1 MKLKITAEPKDFAIF
16 GVFCVFLLY
25 LSCIAVLNISYI
37 ATEGVLWG
45 LSPFKAFTSRY
56 IGATI
61 IVFVAG
67 LIGVFSSVKSYV
79 FDRESGFG
87 FSTHKKD
94 KGGYSRWAKP
104 EEVKKQLVEV
114 DPKAYKAN
122 GAGIAV
128 INNGKKLWVD
138 NGEAHNIIV
147 GATGS
152 GKTQIVV
159 FPLVQTLAKHDESM
173 IITDPKGEI
182 YETTANMLKERGY
195 NIVLLNFR
203 NPQNGNAW
211 NPMNLPYTLYK
222 EGNTDKA
229 IELLDDLALN
239 ILYEEKQGGSDPFW
253 EKTAADYFTGLAL
266 GLFEDAKE
274 EQINLNS
281 INLMSSMGEERFGGP
296 NNNYAK
302 EYFNSK
308 DPSKP
313 AYINASGTVY
323 APEDTKGGVLSTFKQ
338 KIKLFSSREN
348 LSEMLSYNN
357 FDMKEIGKQKTA
369 VFMIVQDEKKTLH
382 PLATI
387 FIKQCYETLIDVAQ
401 ENGGKLPHR
410 TNFILDEFAN
420 MPKLKD
426 ATTMVTAARSRLI
439 RFNFIIQNYAQLTQ
453 VYGKEEAETI
463 KGNCNIMY
471 LISNELQALEEISKM
486 CGEVKSKEK
495 DKTASTPLVTVSDLQ
510 RLSQFEI
517 ITLRLRTM
525 PFKTKLTPN
534 FKMNWGKVYEKAT
547 YPTRQKKEVQLF
559 DIKEYVKNMKKEKMD
574 SMMSNNTNPFGGN
587 SSPFNPFGG
596 VGNPFGGTNPF
607 MSMTPSATES
617 NNIAPDNGFNIDDLV
632 KKIDAKIAELEEEE
646 KQENENNKVID
657 VSETV
662 KEELQPTNIITNRE
676 DDKAEDILSSIER
689 EYSSLSTNDNSI
701 NNSTGPILDIPTPSI
716 NNPLSNITYD
726 DIKEQGLFDDL
737 KNTTKDIEEL
747 KKQEPQQENKLYEKN
762 TDDDAFFDDFF
773 SDD

>member
-37 ATEGVLWG
+37 SIEGEFWG
-45 LSPFKAFTSRY
+45 LSPFKAFTGRY
-56 IGATI
+56 IGTTL
-61 IVFVAG
+61 IVFAAG
-67 LIGVFSSVKSYV
+67 LIGVFASVKSYV

-104 EEVKKQLVEV
+104 EEIKKQLVEI
-114 DPKAYKAN
+114 DPKAYRTN

-128 INNGKKLWVD
+128 INDGKKLWVD

-159 FPLVQTLAKHDESM
+159 FPLVQSLAKHDESM

-182 YETTANMLKERGY
+182 YETTGNMLRERGY
-195 NIVLLNFR
+195 NIVILNFR

-357 FDMKEIGKQKTA
+357 FDMKEKKKKKTA
-369 VFMIVQDEKKTLH
+369 VFMIVQNKKKTLH

-534 FKMNWGKVYEKAT
+534 YKMDWGKVYEKAT
-547 YPTRQKKEVQLF
+547 YPSRQKKEVQLF
-559 DIKEYVKNMKKEKMD
+559 DIKEYVRNMKKEKMD
-574 SMMSNNTNPFGGN
+574 NMMSNNTNPFGST
-587 SSPFNPFGG
+587 SSLFNPFGG
-596 VGNPFGGTNPF
+596 SSPFGGSNPF
-607 MSMTPSATES
+607 MNQSPM
-617 NNIAPDNGFNIDDLV
+617 NNNSIEPDNGFNIDDLV

-646 KQENENNKVID
+646 KKENENNKVID
-657 VSETV
+657 VKETT
-662 KEELQPTNIITNRE
+662 KEEPKT
-676 DDKAEDILSSIER
+676 EDIISSIEK
-689 EYSSLSTNDNSI
+689 EYSELSSNND
-701 NNSTGPILDIPTPSI
+701 STGPILDIPKPSI
-716 NNPLSNITYD
+716 KNPLSDITYD
-726 DIKEQGLFDDL
+726 NIKENGLFDDL
-737 KNTTKDIEEL
+737 RNNIKEEETTKEEP
-747 KKQEPQQENKLYEKN
+747 KENNKLYEGN

-773 SDD
+773 NDD